1 MEHRLDSDERI
12 MIDSNTDE
20 KLIDLYFTYE
30 FSNHI
35 ICLLRDNPVCATV
48 WGFVDSGRLSEQEAM
63 KALYGIGF
71 EV

>member
-35 ICLLRDNPVCATV
+35 I
-48 WGFVDSGRLSEQEAM
+48 
-63 KALYGIGF
+63 
-71 EV
+71 